1 MDILTEAE
9 YEAKAEPI
17 LRKVVVNDDPFRNP
31 FSPNITERLIL
42 FRCEPYLEF
51 NLIEGLI
58 TAASYLGD
66 THCYL
71 RNFSLLIDPETKIIE
86 PQNYYMSLSE
96 FYEEQV
102 GAGLNIDFSF
112 WIDYIIYSPQGT
124 WGLMISHESHGML
137 GGSPQFINKIREF
150 VPNLDNQ
157 IQLFLQKFQS
167 IKRHIPGA
175 RLEWL
180 PGLLTHVYGQKK
192 GKKLLQEAELS

>member
-1 MDILTEAE
+1 MDILTKAQYEAE
-9 YEAKAEPI
+9 AEPI
-17 LRKVVVNDDPFRNP
+17 LRKVFVNDDPFDNT

-42 FRCEPYLEF
+42 YRCEPYLEF

-58 TAASYLGD
+58 TGASYLGD

-71 RNFSLLIDPETKIIE
+71 RNLSSSIDPETKIIE
-86 PQNYYMSLSE
+86 PQNYYMLLSE
-96 FYEEQV
+96 LYEEQV

-112 WIDYIIYSPQGT
+112 WIDYVIYSPQGT

-137 GGSPQFINKIREF
+137 GGSPKFINKIREF
-150 VPNLDNQ
+150 EPTLDNQ
-157 IQLFLQKFQS
+157 IELFLQKFQS

-180 PGLLTHVYGQKK
+180 PGLLTHVYGQVI
-192 GKKLLQEAELS
+192 AEKMLKETGFS